1 MADPSIIDPARP
13 ETSRLCDGWLALQRA
28 LAFEPE
34 RAVELLRRSLDL
46 GVEPTGASPDPRG
59 VLAGAGLMADV
70 VADKAAQD
78 RAALARLGAWVLP
91 WSSDAYPALLRPL
104 ADAPPVLCLRGDPDV
119 LGRPC
124 VALVGARAATVDGL
138 LTARTLAFEL
148 ARRGLVVVSG
158 LARGIDAAA
167 HRGALEAGGATIA
180 VQACGLDQ
188 VYPREHRELAAEIA
202 RCGAVV
208 SELPIGSPP
217 RAAHF
222 PLRNRVISGLSLAT
236 VVIEA
241 RLRSGSLVT
250 ASHALNQGREVLA
263 VPGALRA
270 PTSEGPHRLLRDG
283 ARPMLGADDVL
294 EVLPEQVLTGL
305 VPITHTPEPA
315 ESHRGSTGGARAGAR
330 TRARKGPPEAPRA
343 SALDERDRAL
353 LDALDHEAQARD
365 GLTRSLSWTV
375 SEVAA
380 RLLSLELEGWVHQD
394 RDGRFR
400 RRRAQADPG
409 VEANPGPEANS

>member
-1 MADPSIIDPARP
+1 VAGPSTIDPARQ
-13 ETSRLCDGWLALQRA
+13 ETSRLCDAWLALQRA

-34 RAVELLRRSLDL
+34 RAGELLRRWR
-46 GVEPTGASPDPRG
+46 DPRA
-59 VLAGAGLMADV
+59 VLAAAGLMAEV
-70 VADKAAQD
+70 VAGEAAQD
-78 RAALARLGAWVLP
+78 RAALVGLGARVLP
-91 WSSDAYPALLRPL
+91 WPSDAYPERLRPL
-104 ADAPPVLCLRGDPDV
+104 VDAPPVLCLRGDPSV

-167 HRGALEAGGATIA
+167 HRGALEAGGPTIA

-202 RCGAVV
+202 RSGAVV
-208 SELPIGSPP
+208 SELPIGAPP

-236 VVIEA
+236 VVVEA

-250 ASHALNQGREVLA
+250 ASHALAQGRDVLA
-263 VPGALRA
+263 VPGPLRA

-283 ARPMLGADDVL
+283 ARPMLDVDDVL
-294 EVLPEQVLTGL
+294 AVLPEPVLTGL
-305 VPITHTPEPA
+305 VPLTEATAPA
-315 ESHRGSTGGARAGAR
+315 GSRRASSAEVREG
-330 TRARKGPPEAPRA
+330 ARKGSRA
-343 SALDERDRAL
+343 SARALDERDRAL

-375 SEVAA
+375 PEVAA
-380 RLLSLELEGWVHQD
+380 RLLSLELDGWVHQD

-400 RRRAQADPG
+400 RRRADADADTVAKAKAKAKERAKAKAQGDTEPP
-409 VEANPGPEANS
+409 ARA